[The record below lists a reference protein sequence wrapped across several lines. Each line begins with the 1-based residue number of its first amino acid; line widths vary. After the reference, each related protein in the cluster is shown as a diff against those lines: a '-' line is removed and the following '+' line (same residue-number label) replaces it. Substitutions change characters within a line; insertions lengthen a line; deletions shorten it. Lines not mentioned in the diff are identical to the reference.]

1 MAHQVLPQADGDK
14 TKEDEEEEQAVSVHG
29 EKLTIAFGAL
39 ENELRGCHY
48 RHQEAAQSMQ

>member
-14 TKEDEEEEQAVSVHG
+14 TKEDEEEQAVSVHG